1 MKIILARR
9 MPSAIL
15 LDLASGFLYM
25 AVNPVTHPNRSAK
38 PIRIKLCA
46 KNDSIPMKIKIEKKI
61 ITRIFLPFV
70 NPANGDL

>member
-15 LDLASGFLYM
+15 LDLARGFLYI

-38 PIRIKLCA
+38 PLRIKLCA
-46 KNDSIPMKIKIEKKI
+46 KNDKKPRKIKIEKKTT
-61 ITRIFLPFV
+61 TRIFLLLV